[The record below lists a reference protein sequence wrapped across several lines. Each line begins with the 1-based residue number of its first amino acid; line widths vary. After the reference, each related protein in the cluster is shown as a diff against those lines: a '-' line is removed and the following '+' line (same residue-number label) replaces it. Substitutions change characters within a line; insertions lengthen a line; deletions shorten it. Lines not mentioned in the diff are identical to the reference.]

1 MTEKDEERP
10 SGDSTSDA
18 ERSFQIPS
26 ELPVLPLRDTV
37 LFPNSFMP
45 LAVAREAS
53 VRLVEEANASGKL
66 IGVFTQREAAVE
78 EPLQE
83 DLYPVGT
90 ATHIHKMFKL
100 PDGSLRLI
108 VQGVERITL
117 DRIVQARPYLRAVV
131 TVAPDQRKDE
141 DLVEI
146 DALQRNIKSNFQQVV
161 SLSPLLSDDLQT
173 LAANITDPG
182 KLADFIASSLATIGT
197 PVKQEILSTLDVRAR
212 MDALNRILIKELEV
226 LELGSRIQSQVQSE
240 VGKNQREYFL
250 REQMKAIQKELGEG
264 DEQAKEIE
272 ELRAKID
279 AAGMPEAVKKEAVR
293 ELDRLSKMP
302 VAAAEYTVSRT
313 YVDWLVA
320 LPWNKRTED
329 SIDLKHTKQVL
340 DADHSGL
347 EKVKDRVLEYL
358 AVRKLNPDVKGP
370 ILCFLGP
377 PGVGKTSLAR
387 SIAKSLGRK
396 FVRVSLG
403 GMRDEAEIR
412 GHRRTYIGALP
423 GQVIQGLRR
432 AESKNPVFILDEI
445 DKLGSDFRGDPASA
459 LLEVL
464 DPEQNNTFRDHYL
477 DVPFDLSEV
486 LFLTTA
492 NVLDPIPAAL
502 RDRMEV
508 LELAGYT
515 EEEKLK
521 IAFEHL
527 IAKQVKNNGLTPE
540 QVEFTEPAIRNVIR
554 GLHARG
560 GRAQPRAGDRRALPE
575 GGAAAARKGTRPGSS
590 SRPRLVV
597 EMLGAPTFLDEEI
610 ENRTKDPGV
619 AVGLAWTPAGGEV
632 LFVEASRMQGRRLAH
647 AHGPSR
653 RRDEGIRPHRA
664 VVVPRARRA
673 LRRRSLVLQGLGD
686 PPARPVRRDP
696 EGRPV
701 GRRDDGVGA
710 GVAADRPSRPRRHRD
725 DGRDHAVGPRA
736 AGRRHQGEG
745 PRGAAPRHHRNH
757 HAAAEREERQRGPDG
772 GAPQGADDPLRQ
784 RDQRGGR
791 DRAAAERAADDDP
804 DAGENGRRARAG
816 GVKVFYSPRYEVS
829 LPGHIWPT
837 VEIQTDRQDSITRG
851 MPGRRADRGVVGG
864 PRAGPHRPSTSR
876 SSARTR

>member
-1 MTEKDEERP
+1 MSEQ
-10 SGDSTSDA
+10 DA
-18 ERSFQIPS
+18 ERPAGDQGDQIVEDAERPLQIPP
-26 ELPVLPLRDTV
+26 ELPLLPLRDTV

-53 VRLVEEANASGKL
+53 VRLVEEANQSGRL
-66 IGVFTQREAAVE
+66 IGVFTQREAATE
-78 EPLQE
+78 EPMQE
-83 DLYPVGT
+83 ELYPVGT
-90 ATHIHKMFKL
+90 VTHIHKMFKL

-108 VQGVERITL
+108 VQGVERVTL
-117 DRIVQARPYLRAVV
+117 DRVVQTRPYLRAAV
-131 TVAPDQRKDE
+131 TAAPDQLRDE
-141 DLVEI
+141 DRLEI

-161 SLSPLLSDDLQT
+161 SLSPLLSDDLQA

-272 ELRAKID
+272 ELRAKIE
-279 AAGMPEAVKKEAVR
+279 AAGMPDGVKKEAIR

-313 YVDWLVA
+313 YVDWLIA
-320 LPWNKRTED
+320 LPWSKRTED
-329 SIDLKHTKQVL
+329 SIDLKHTKDVL

-387 SIAKSLGRK
+387 SIANSIGRK

-423 GQVIQGLRR
+423 GQVIQGIRR

-492 NVLDPIPAAL
+492 NVLDPIPPPL

-515 EEEKLK
+515 EEEKLA

-527 IAKQVKNNGLTPE
+527 IAKQVKNHGLTPE
-540 QVEFTEPAIRNVIR
+540 YVEFTKDAISNVIR
-554 GLHARG
+554 GYTREAGVRNLEREIGALCRKVAR
-560 GRAQPRAGDRRALPE
+560 RRAEGDESRVVITPE
-575 GGAAAARKGTRPGSS
+575 A
-590 SRPRLVV
+590 VV
-597 EMLGAPTFLDEEI
+597 QMLGAPTFLDEEV

-632 LFVEASRMQGRRLAH
+632 LFVEASRMQGGGSLTLTGHLGDVMKESARTALSWFRANAQRYGVDPAFYKDSEIHLHVPSGAVPKD
-647 AHGPSR
+647 GPSA
-653 RRDEGIRPHRA
+653 G
-664 VVVPRARRA
+664 VTMVCA
-673 LRRRSLVLQGLGD
+673 LASELTG
-686 PPARPVRRDP
+686 RPVRGDIAMTG
-696 EGRPV
+696 EISLSGRVLPV
-701 GRRDDGVGA
+701 
-710 GVAADRPSRPRRHRD
+710 
-725 DGRDHAVGPRA
+725 
-736 AGRRHQGEG
+736 
-745 PRGAAPRHHRNH
+745 
-757 HAAAEREERQRGPDG
+757 
-772 GAPQGADDPLRQ
+772 
-784 RDQRGGR
+784 
-791 DRAAAERAADDDP
+791 
-804 DAGENGRRARAG
+804 G
-816 GVKVFYSPRYEVS
+816 GVKEKVLAARRHGIRELILPRQNEKNVKEDLSEELRKELTIHFVSEIAEVVAIALQPS
-829 LPGHIWPT
+829 AQ
-837 VEIQTDRQDSITRG
+837 QTSVP
-851 MPGRRADRGVVGG
+851 MPLHSDVQPVV
-864 PRAGPHRPSTSR
+864 
-876 SSARTR
+876 